1 MSEGTEATPNITIER
16 GEWQDLI
23 AVKAIAAGCQEKF
36 HSLVDDI
43 SRGRVKN
50 TVWIRGYIQCLR
62 DLHQTLTT
70 ITDAPADTQ
79 GEENDGKD

>member
-1 MSEGTEATPNITIER
+1 MSEQDETTPSITIER

-36 HSLVDDI
+36 HLLVDDI

-50 TVWIRGYIQCLR
+50 TVWIRGYMQCLR

-70 ITDAPADTQ
+70 ITEAPANTQ
-79 GEENDGKD
+79 GEENDGTD